1 MKTRLRTA
9 VRAIMRADS
18 SDEIIAAIAAAE
30 TEAREAG
37 AEATRQAE
45 LARELLDDDQAEAAE
60 ARSRS
65 EDRRRR
71 RAEARVAE
79 LRERL
84 AAASW
89 KERDQAFRKHQ
100 RELAKLVQRVAET
113 MQEAVEANAALAA
126 ARHTAIGEVGNSIS
140 ICPPPYLGLCLPDLF
155 GTWRRQADRQLEAL
169 ARASLPPPPPVPGA
183 APAPVQPVALPRPP
197 VAAVPPPAA
206 PAPRPPVRQQR
217 RDGPPGEG
225 EKQFHFMASGIH
237 QLPDGSMA
245 IMGDYVTRPADA
257 AERFVRAGVG
267 DIFNVPSA
275 PVTAPEPALVMEAAN
290 G

>member
-1 MKTRLRTA
+1 MKTRVPAALG
-9 VRAIMRADS
+9 AITRVDTP
-18 SDEIIAAIAAAE
+18 ETIAEEIAAAE
-30 TEAREAG
+30 AEAREAG

-45 LARELLDDDQAEAAE
+45 LARELLDDHEAEAAE

-140 ICPPPYLGLCLPDLF
+140 I
-155 GTWRRQADRQLEAL
+155 
-169 ARASLPPPPPVPGA
+169 
-183 APAPVQPVALPRPP
+183 
-197 VAAVPPPAA
+197 
-206 PAPRPPVRQQR
+206 
-217 RDGPPGEG
+217 
-225 EKQFHFMASGIH
+225 
-237 QLPDGSMA
+237 
-245 IMGDYVTRPADA
+245 
-257 AERFVRAGVG
+257 
-267 DIFNVPSA
+267 
-275 PVTAPEPALVMEAAN
+275 
-290 G
+290 